1 MGRALA
7 NRRSLRRLMLITVLI
22 ALTGCATEF
31 ERRFDEAERLRS
43 EAAAADSEW
52 LETGDLLAQAQQAA
66 SRDDLDA
73 AMVLV
78 ERARFQAEMAILL
91 AFLLVANMI
100 GALVLLPSLV
110 SIIGPKRILPKYRF

>member
-78 ERARFQAEMAILL
+78 ERARFQAEMAIKQ
-91 AFLLVANMI
+91 AAREADAWAGRV
-100 GALVLLPSLV
+100 V
-110 SIIGPKRILPKYRF
+110 K